1 MVPPRRSR
9 SSRPPSVSSGRLLP
23 PRLSA
28 LPAAVLVAVLTLTC
42 AVLGAGPAAA
52 QPAIPVPPPGDGAV
66 SVPLPVVPAPA
77 DAIPAVPPAPHRPR
91 ATPPRRRPRLRRRTR
106 APPRRR
112 RTPRAPPPSC
122 GRCSRR
128 PRHSPS
134 SGTPRRTTSPRGAR
148 RWTRLRGAIDPARAA
163 ADAARGDEEHYR
175 EQVDTVA
182 LSTFESG
189 RLDAFNALL
198 ASRTPQDYLDQMS
211 ALEMVAAQHAS
222 ALDQLTAV
230 VDRTRHAQDDADA
243 AAARAQVAA
252 DEAARAEQELAARK
266 RDADR
271 RIDEAEALLRRLTPR
286 ALQDYL
292 GPNVAAPALPSRHRR
307 RRPRPARGRRPAR
320 QGLPVGRGG
329 AAQLRLLGPDLVLL
343 PPGRHHAPAVQLPA
357 GAGRA
362 SGGVGRPAARR
373 PRVLPQP
380 RQPRGHLRRWREDDP
395 RTADRRRGALLD
407 RQPEHVQRRPPL
419 VDPRASSAPLWRA
432 AAAPVGSAAARHSCQ
447 SSHGGCAGA
456 APGRRSPP
464 VASRAWRAPCW

>member
-1 MVPPRRSR
+1 
-9 SSRPPSVSSGRLLP
+9 
-23 PRLSA
+23 
-28 LPAAVLVAVLTLTC
+28 
-42 AVLGAGPAAA
+42 
-52 QPAIPVPPPGDGAV
+52 
-66 SVPLPVVPAPA
+66 
-77 DAIPAVPPAPHRPR
+77 
-91 ATPPRRRPRLRRRTR
+91 
-106 APPRRR
+106 
-112 RTPRAPPPSC
+112 
-122 GRCSRR
+122 
-128 PRHSPS
+128 
-134 SGTPRRTTSPRGAR
+134 
-148 RWTRLRGAIDPARAA
+148 
-163 ADAARGDEEHYR
+163 
-175 EQVDTVA
+175 
-182 LSTFESG
+182 
-189 RLDAFNALL
+189 
-198 ASRTPQDYLDQMS
+198 MS

-292 GPNVAAPALPSRHRR
+292 GPDVDAPVLPSGSGAGVRALR
-307 RRPRPARGRRPAR
+307 AAAAQLG

-362 SGGVGRPAARR
+362 SGGAGRPAARR

-407 RQPEHVQRRPPL
+407 RQPQHLQRRPPL
-419 VDPRASSAPLWRA
+419 VAPRASSAPLWRA
-432 AAAPVGSAAARHSCQ
+432 AAAPVARPPPAFVSGPPRSSSAAAR
-447 SSHGGCAGA
+447 
-456 APGRRSPP
+456 GR
-464 VASRAWRAPCW
+464 SRAVDHRR